1 MTAAAVP
8 TPASHPLHATH
19 QAARFTHDLPFGAT
33 CLGPDRTR
41 FRLWA
46 PDATEAWIEIDA
58 GHDRSG
64 RSDANT
70 IRMEAEPDG
79 WYAAVAPIGAGL
91 GYRYRVTDR
100 SGVTLTVPDPAA
112 RAQWQDLYGPS
123 LVVDPAR
130 YLWRHAE
137 WQGRPW
143 HETVLYEL
151 HVGAM
156 GGFNGV
162 RARLPELAR
171 LGVTAIELMPLAE
184 FPGARNWGYDG
195 VLPFAPDA
203 SYGSPDELKA
213 LIDTAHG
220 LGLMVFLD
228 VVYNH
233 FGPDGNYLYHYAR
246 RFFHEGTHTPWG
258 AAFDF
263 RQPAVREFFIQ
274 NALMWLMEYRFDGL
288 RLDAVQAI
296 GERDWLGELAA
307 RVRQAVEPGRYVHL
321 VLENENNAASL
332 LRGATTLPAAQDSR
346 APDTTGAFE
355 AQWNDDGHH
364 ALHALLTGE
373 HEAYYAAYAD
383 APAKR
388 LARVLQE
395 GFCYQGEPSALHN
408 GAPRGEPSG
417 TLPPTAFVLY
427 LQNHDQVG
435 NRPLGERL
443 TRLAHPEAL
452 HAAHALLLLCPQIPL
467 LFMGEE
473 WGSLRPFYYFT
484 SHHGALADAVR
495 EGRRREFGRFSAF
508 SDPLKRERIPDP
520 NDERTY
526 QASWPGEAELT
537 NPEHLAWLN
546 RTHRLLALRHAQI
559 VPRLVGAR
567 ALDAVPLGTTGA
579 LARWRLGDD
588 SVLTLAVNLGAQ
600 PVSLPTALAGN
611 PSDLLYES
619 RDGAAA
625 TLATH
630 QVPAHACIAL
640 LTPPSD

>member
-1 MTAAAVP
+1 MTAAA
-8 TPASHPLHATH
+8 PASHVAHPT
-19 QAARFTHDLPFGAT
+19 QFTHDLPFGAT

-46 PDATEAWIEIDA
+46 PDAVEVRIEIDA
-58 GHDRSG
+58 DHDGS
-64 RSDANT
+64 AV
-70 IRMEAEPDG
+70 RMDAEPDG
-79 WYAAVAPIGAGL
+79 WYSAIAPASAGVC
-91 GYRYRVTDR
+91 YRYRITDR
-100 SGVTLTVPDPAA
+100 DGVTVSVPDPAA

-123 LVVDPAR
+123 VVVDPAR
-130 YLWRHAE
+130 YRWRHPG

-151 HVGAM
+151 HVGAL

-171 LGVTAIELMPLAE
+171 LGITAVELMPLAE

-195 VLPFAPDA
+195 VLPFAPEA
-203 SYGSPDELKA
+203 SYGTPDELKA

-233 FGPDGNYLYHYAR
+233 FGPDGNYLARYAR
-246 RFFHEGTHTPWG
+246 RFFHEGAHTPWG

-263 RQPAVREFFIQ
+263 RQPTVREFFIQ

-296 GERDWLGELAA
+296 GERDWLVELAT
-307 RVRQAVEPGRYVHL
+307 RVQMAVQPGRHVHL

-332 LRGATTLPAAQDSR
+332 LRGATVPGAVSAKSAA
-346 APDTTGAFE
+346 GAFE

-364 ALHALLTGE
+364 ALHVLLTGE
-373 HEAYYAAYAD
+373 REAYYAAYAD
-383 APAKR
+383 APAER
-388 LARVLQE
+388 LARVLQD
-395 GFCYQGEPSALHN
+395 GFCYQGEPYALHN

-417 TLPPTAFVLY
+417 ALPPTAFVLY

-435 NRPLGERL
+435 NRALGERL

-452 HAAHALLLLCPQIPL
+452 HAAQALLLLCPQIPL

-484 SHHGALADAVR
+484 SHHGVLAEAVR
-495 EGRRREFGRFSAF
+495 EGRRREFGKFAAY
-508 SDPLKRERIPDP
+508 SDPFKRERIPDP

-526 QASWPGEAELT
+526 LASWPGEAELT
-537 NPEHLAWLN
+537 NPEHLDWLN

-559 VPRLVGAR
+559 VPRLLGAR

-579 LARWRLGDD
+579 LARWRLSDG
-588 SVLTLAVNLGAQ
+588 SVLTLAINLGQQ
-600 PVSLPTALAGN
+600 PVALPTALAG
-611 PSDLLYES
+611 
-619 RDGAAA
+619 
-625 TLATH
+625 
-630 QVPAHACIAL
+630 
-640 LTPPSD
+640 

>member
-1 MTAAAVP
+1 V
-8 TPASHPLHATH
+8 
-19 QAARFTHDLPFGAT
+19 
-33 CLGPDRTR
+33 
-41 FRLWA
+41 
-46 PDATEAWIEIDA
+46 
-58 GHDRSG
+58 
-64 RSDANT
+64 
-70 IRMEAEPDG
+70 RMEAEPDG

-91 GYRYRVTDR
+91 CYRYRVTDR
-100 SGVTLTVPDPAA
+100 NGVTITVPDPAA

-123 LVVDPAR
+123 LVVDPSR
-130 YLWRHAE
+130 YLWRHAD

-233 FGPDGNYLYHYAR
+233 FGPDGNYLVHYAR

-296 GERDWLGELAA
+296 GERDWLSELAA

-332 LRGATTLPAAQDSR
+332 LRGATTSPIP
-346 APDTTGAFE
+346 PDRSPTEPTQTGPFE

-383 APAKR
+383 APAER

-427 LQNHDQVG
+427 LQNHDQIG

-452 HAAHALLLLCPQIPL
+452 HAAQTLLLLCPQIPL

-495 EGRRREFGRFSAF
+495 EGRRRE
-508 SDPLKRERIPDP
+508 
-520 NDERTY
+520 
-526 QASWPGEAELT
+526 
-537 NPEHLAWLN
+537 
-546 RTHRLLALRHAQI
+546 
-559 VPRLVGAR
+559 
-567 ALDAVPLGTTGA
+567 LG
-579 LARWRLGDD
+579 
-588 SVLTLAVNLGAQ
+588 
-600 PVSLPTALAGN
+600 
-611 PSDLLYES
+611 
-619 RDGAAA
+619 
-625 TLATH
+625 
-630 QVPAHACIAL
+630 
-640 LTPPSD
+640 